1 MKTNTVD
8 AMKLSPEKQAFLRM
22 MIIRQ
27 HEKGKTP
34 NEIIDILDLK
44 PRLVYST
51 LRKYRLGG
59 EEAIALKT
67 MGRPQHSNNILT
79 PEQEEK
85 IQHEVKTSTPNAH
98 KLDGFLWNMQN
109 LIALIALLFAINVK
123 RSTLAVYTK
132 RWGYTPQRPIIYN
145 RKQNPEEVKK
155 WLEMTYPTIKA
166 RAKAENAE
174 IYWGDEV
181 GVQNKCNRQV
191 GYAPKGKTPVA
202 RLSSD
207 HKIRV
212 NMISAINNRGKLRF
226 MIYDQT
232 MTQQVLIVFMNRL
245 IKSTDRKVF
254 LILDNLKV
262 HHGKAIV
269 QPWLDANKDKI
280 EVFYLPSYSP
290 ELNPD
295 EYFNGTLKRTLDQCG
310 DSINLKKFKKNVHK
324 TVVKIQQ
331 NQDVITNLFKAPDIT
346 YAA

>member
-8 AMKLSPEKQAFLRM
+8 AIRLSPEKQAFLRV

-27 HEKGKTP
+27 YEKGKTP
-34 NEIIDILDLK
+34 NEIMDILDLK
-44 PRLVYST
+44 PRLVYLT

-67 MGRPQHSNNILT
+67 MGRPQRSNNILT
-79 PEQEEK
+79 PEQEER

-98 KLDGFLWNMQN
+98 KLDGFLWDMRN

-132 RWGYTPQRPIIYN
+132 RWGYSPQRPIIYN
-145 RKQNPEEVKK
+145 RKQNPQEVKE
-155 WLEMTYPTIKA
+155 WLEITYPAIKA

-174 IYWGDEV
+174 IYWCDEV
-181 GVQNKCNRQV
+181 GVQNKCNQQV
-191 GYAPKGKTPVA
+191 GYASKGKTPVT

-212 NMISAINNRGKLRF
+212 NMISAINNQGKLRF
-226 MIYDQT
+226 MTYDQT
-232 MTQQVLIVFMNRL
+232 MTQQLLIVFMKRL

-262 HHGKAIV
+262 HHGKAIL

-280 EVFYLPSYSP
+280 AVFYLPSYSP

-295 EYFNGTLKRTLDQCG
+295 EYFNGTLKRTLEQCG
-310 DSINLKKFKKNVHK
+310 DSVNLKKFKKNVHK
-324 TVVKIQQ
+324 TAVKIQQ
-331 NQDVITNLFKAPDIT
+331 NQDVIANFFKAPDMT

>member
-1 MKTNTVD
+1 MKTNTID
-8 AMKLSPEKQAFLRM
+8 AMKLSPKEQAFLRE

-34 NEIIDILDLK
+34 KEIMDILDLK

-51 LRKYRLGG
+51 LRKYSLGG

-85 IQHEVKTSTPNAH
+85 IQHEVETSTPNAH
-98 KLDGFLWNMQN
+98 KLDGFLWDMRN
-109 LIALIALLFAINVK
+109 LIALITLLFAINVK
-123 RSTLAVYTK
+123 RSTLAAYTK

-145 RKQNPEEVKK
+145 SKQNPEKVRE
-155 WLEMTYPTIKA
+155 WLETTYPAIKA
-166 RAKAENAE
+166 RAKAEKAE

-181 GVQNKCNRQV
+181 GVQNRCNQQL
-191 GYAPKGKTPVA
+191 GYAPKGKTPVT

-212 NMISAINNRGKLRF
+212 NMISAVNNQGKLRF
-226 MIYDQT
+226 MIYEQT
-232 MTQQVLIVFMNRL
+232 MTQQLLIVFMKRL

-254 LILDNLKV
+254 LVLDNLNV
-262 HHGKAIV
+262 HHGKAV
-269 QPWLDANKDKI
+269 LQPWLDINKDKI

-295 EYFNGTLKRTLDQCG
+295 EYFNGTLKRTLEQCG
-310 DSINLKKFKKNVHK
+310 DSANLEKLKKNVHN
-324 TVVKIQQ
+324 TAVKIQR
-331 NQDVITNLFKAPDIT
+331 NQELITNFYKTPNVI

>member
-1 MKTNTVD
+1 MKTDTID
-8 AMKLSPEKQAFLRM
+8 AMKLSPEEQAFLRV

-27 HEKGKTP
+27 HNKGKTP
-34 NEIIDILDLK
+34 KEIMDILDLK

-51 LRKYRLGG
+51 LRKYSLGG
-59 EEAIALKT
+59 KEAIALST

-85 IQHEVKTSTPNAH
+85 IQHEVETSTPNDH
-98 KLDGFLWNMQN
+98 KLDGFLWDMRN
-109 LIALIALLFAINVK
+109 LIALIALLFAINIK
-123 RSTLAVYTK
+123 RSTLAVYTE

-145 RKQNPEEVKK
+145 RKQNPEEVQE
-155 WLEMTYPTIKA
+155 WLKITYPAIKA
-166 RAKAENAE
+166 RARTENAE

-181 GVQNKCNRQV
+181 GVQNKCNQQV
-191 GYAPKGKTPVA
+191 GYAPKGKTPIA

-226 MIYDQT
+226 MIYDQA
-232 MTQQVLIVFMNRL
+232 MTQQLLIVFMKRL

-254 LILDNLKV
+254 LILDNLNV
-262 HHGKAIV
+262 HHGKAIL
-269 QPWLDANKDKI
+269 QPWIDANKDKI
-280 EVFYLPSYSP
+280 EVYYLPSYSP

-295 EYFNGTLKRTLDQCG
+295 EYFNGTLKRTLERHG
-310 DSINLKKFKKNVHK
+310 DSTNLKKFKKNVHK
-324 TVVKIQQ
+324 TAVKIQR
-331 NQDVITNLFKAPDIT
+331 DHNLIINLYKAHDIA

>member
-1 MKTNTVD
+1 MKTNTID
-8 AMKLSPEKQAFLRM
+8 AMKLSPEEQAFLRV

-34 NEIIDILDLK
+34 KEIMDILDLK

-51 LRKYRLGG
+51 IRKHSLGG

-67 MGRPQHSNNILT
+67 MGRPQRSNSVLT

-85 IQHEVKTSTPNAH
+85 IQHEVETSTPNDH
-98 KLDGFLWNMQN
+98 KLDGFLWDMRN
-109 LIALIALLFAINVK
+109 LIALIALLFAITVK
-123 RSTLAVYTK
+123 RSTMAVYTM
-132 RWGYTPQRPIIYN
+132 RWGYTPQRPSVYN
-145 RKQNPEEVKK
+145 RKQNLEDVKK
-155 WLEMTYPTIKA
+155 WFETTYPAIKA

-181 GVQNKCNRQV
+181 GVQNRCNQQV
-191 GYAPKGKTPVA
+191 GYAPRGKTPVA

-212 NMISAINNRGKLRF
+212 NMISAVNNQGRLRF

-232 MTQQVLIVFMNRL
+232 MTQQLLIVFMKRL

-254 LILDNLKV
+254 LILDNLNV
-262 HHGKAIV
+262 HHGKV
-269 QPWLDANKDKI
+269 VLQPWLDANKDKI

-295 EYFNGTLKRTLDQCG
+295 EYFNGTLKRTLEQCG
-310 DSINLKKFKKNVHK
+310 DSTNLEKFKKNVHK
-324 TVVKIQQ
+324 TAVKIQR
-331 NQDVITNLFKAPDIT
+331 NHEVITNLYKAPNVI

>member
-1 MKTNTVD
+1 
-8 AMKLSPEKQAFLRM
+8 MKLSPEEQAFLRV

-27 HEKGKTP
+27 YEKGKTP
-34 NEIIDILDLK
+34 KEIMDILDLK
-44 PRLVYST
+44 PRLVYLT
-51 LRKYRLGG
+51 IRKYSLGG

-79 PEQEEK
+79 PEQEKK

-98 KLDGFLWNMQN
+98 KLGGFLWDMRN

-123 RSTLAVYTK
+123 RSTLAAYTE

-145 RKQNPEEVKK
+145 RKQNPGEVKK
-155 WLEMTYPTIKA
+155 WLEITYPAIKV
-166 RAKAENAE
+166 RAKAEKAE
-174 IYWGDEV
+174 IYWSDET
-181 GVQNKCNRQV
+181 GVQNKCNKQL
-191 GYAPKGKTPVA
+191 GYAPKGETPVT
-202 RLSSD
+202 RLTSD

-212 NMISAINNRGKLRF
+212 NMISAINNQGKLRF

-232 MTQQVLIVFMNRL
+232 MTQQLLMVFMKRL
-245 IKSTDRKVF
+245 IKSTDKKVF

-262 HHGKAIV
+262 HHGKAV
-269 QPWLDANKDKI
+269 LQPWLDANKDKI

-295 EYFNGTLKRTLDQCG
+295 EYFNGTLKKTLEQCG
-310 DSINLKKFKKNVHK
+310 DSTNLKKFKKNVHK
-324 TVVKIQQ
+324 TAVKIQR
-331 NQDVITNLFKAPDIT
+331 NQDVIANFYKAPDIT

>member
-1 MKTNTVD
+1 
-8 AMKLSPEKQAFLRM
+8 MKLSPEEQAFLRM

-34 NEIIDILDLK
+34 KEIMGILDLK

-51 LRKYRLGG
+51 LHKYNLGG
-59 EEAIALKT
+59 EKAIALKT

-85 IQHEVKTSTPNAH
+85 IQHEVETSTPNAH
-98 KLDGFLWNMQN
+98 KLDGFLWDMRN
-109 LIALIALLFAINVK
+109 LIALIALLFAINIK
-123 RSTLAVYTK
+123 RSTLAVYTE

-145 RKQNPEEVKK
+145 RKQNPEEVKE
-155 WLEMTYPTIKA
+155 WLEIIYPSIKA

-181 GVQNKCNRQV
+181 GVQNKCNQQV
-191 GYAPKGKTPVA
+191 GYAPKGKTPVV

-212 NMISAINNRGKLRF
+212 NMISAVNNQGRLRF
-226 MIYDQT
+226 MIYDKT
-232 MTQQVLIVFMNRL
+232 MTQQLLIVFMKRL
-245 IKSTDRKVF
+245 IKSTSRKVF
-254 LILDNLKV
+254 LILDNLNV
-262 HHGKAIV
+262 HHGKTV
-269 QPWLDANKDKI
+269 LQPWLEANKDKI

-290 ELNPD
+290 EMNPD
-295 EYFNGTLKRTLDQCG
+295 EYFNGTLKRTLERCG
-310 DSINLKKFKKNVHK
+310 DSANLKKFKKNVHK
-324 TVVKIQQ
+324 TAIKIQR
-331 NQDVITNLFKAPDIT
+331 NHEVITNLYKVPDVA